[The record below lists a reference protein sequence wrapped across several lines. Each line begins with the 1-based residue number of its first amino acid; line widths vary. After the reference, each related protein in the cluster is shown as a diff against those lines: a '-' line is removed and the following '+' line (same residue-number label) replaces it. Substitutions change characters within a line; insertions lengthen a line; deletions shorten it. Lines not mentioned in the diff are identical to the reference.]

1 MSTRE
6 NTRLIARGP
15 YGGGLYRKF
24 LENLLKIARSDCSFL
39 SNVIMISFVVVV
51 IN

>member
-15 YGGGLYRKF
+15 LY
-24 LENLLKIARSDCSFL
+24 
-39 SNVIMISFVVVV
+39 FVEPDPGVYCMQ
-51 IN
+51 IIDF